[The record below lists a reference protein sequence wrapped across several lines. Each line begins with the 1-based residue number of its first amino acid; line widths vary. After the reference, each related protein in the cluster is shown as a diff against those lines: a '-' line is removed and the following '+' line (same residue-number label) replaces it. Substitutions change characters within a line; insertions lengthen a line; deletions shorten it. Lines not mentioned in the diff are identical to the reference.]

1 MLIEAIGTIK
11 SIMNK
16 NVKTN
21 KLNFRTKIMNKT
33 NFLVLQE
40 NIIDKTENLIKETH
54 PIKVLFA

>member
-1 MLIEAIGTIK
+1 MVKNSFPYKTKILIEANRTIK

-33 NFLVLQE
+33 NDFSTAR
-40 NIIDKTENLIKETH
+40 NYY
-54 PIKVLFA
+54 